1 MMRKLLIANRGE
13 IACRIMRTAKR
24 LGVTSVAV
32 YSDVDAQALHVEL
45 ADEAYLLGPAPAR
58 DSYLSIGKIIEIAH
72 RSGSDAIHPGY
83 GFLAENAD
91 FAEACAA
98 NGLIFVGP
106 PPHAMRLLGS
116 KSEAKAAMMRAGV
129 PVAPGSSGGEDA
141 ELLEAARA
149 IGLPLLVKASAGGG
163 GRGMRIVRAPEEL
176 PSAIESARR
185 EAGAAFGDDTLFIEK
200 YFSGYKH
207 VEIQIFADS
216 HGNVVSFLERDCS
229 MQRRHQKIIEETPA
243 PGLTP
248 SLRAQMSDA
257 AIRAARAAGYIG
269 AGTVEFLVGEDHFY
283 FLEMNT
289 RLQVEHPITEMVS
302 KQDLV
307 EWQLRVACGAPLPLT
322 QNDLR
327 MSGCAIEARIC
338 AEDPARGFMPSVGEI
353 VHFRGPRE
361 APFLRIDS
369 GVRAGDRVTPY
380 YDSLLA
386 KLIVYGESRE
396 QALRCLQAGLEEIE
410 IVGVATNLDLLR
422 AISKSDRMAAGDYDT
437 EYVGNN
443 IAMLTCAAAPSMD
456 SDRVLLA
463 AASAVFLAN
472 ARRAALEASRA
483 VGDDWSPWAGT
494 DAWRLYERAN
504 QELRV
509 TQAGRTLAAQIMRP
523 QDSGF
528 LLSFGDAVSAV
539 EVQSVGGRVSLLV
552 DGVKHEVSTV
562 ALDDGVVVILGGRN
576 YVINWVEAAR
586 SSQGEGPSNER
597 VLAPMPATV
606 TRVAVKSGDAVSKG
620 ETLLVLEAMKMEIA
634 LAAPHDGVVESVA
647 CEVGDMAIEGAELVT
662 ILRKDV
668 A

>member
-32 YSDVDAQALHVEL
+32 YSEVDAQALHVEL

-129 PVAPGSSGGEDA
+129 PVAPGSSGGDDA
-141 ELLEAARA
+141 ELFEAARA

-176 PSAIESARR
+176 SAAIESARR

-257 AIRAARAAGYIG
+257 AIRAARAAGYTG

-289 RLQVEHPITEMVS
+289 RLQVEHPVTEMVS

-322 QNDLR
+322 QNELR

-386 KLIVYGESRE
+386 KLIVFGESRE
-396 QALRCLQAGLEEIE
+396 QALRRLQAGLEEVE

-422 AISKSDRMAAGDYDT
+422 AISKSDGMAAGDYDT

-443 IAMLTCAAAPSMD
+443 IAMLTCAAAPSTD

-494 DAWRLYERAN
+494 DAWRLYERADH
-504 QELRV
+504 ELRV

-523 QDSGF
+523 QDGGF
-528 LLSFGDAVSAV
+528 LLSFGDAVTAV
-539 EVQSVGGRVSLLV
+539 EVQSVGGRLSLLV

-576 YVINWVEAAR
+576 YVINWVEAA
-586 SSQGEGPSNER
+586 S
-597 VLAPMPATV
+597 V
-606 TRVAVKSGDAVSKG
+606 VARRR
-620 ETLLVLEAMKMEIA
+620 
-634 LAAPHDGVVESVA
+634 
-647 CEVGDMAIEGAELVT
+647 T
-662 ILRKDV
+662 I
-668 A
+668 

>member
-32 YSDVDAQALHVEL
+32 YSEADAHALHVEL

-58 DSYLSIGKIIEIAH
+58 DSYLSIGKIIDVAR

-116 KSEAKAAMMRAGV
+116 KSEAKAAMVRAGV
-129 PVAPGSSGGEDA
+129 PVAPGSSGGADA

-149 IGLPLLVKASAGGG
+149 IGFPLLVKASAGGG

-176 PSAIESARR
+176 SAAIESARR
-185 EAGAAFGDDTLFIEK
+185 EAGAAFGDDALFIEK

-248 SLRAQMSDA
+248 SLRAQMSEA
-257 AIRAARAAGYIG
+257 AIRAARAAGYTG

-289 RLQVEHPITEMVS
+289 RLQVEHPVTEMVS

-322 QNDLR
+322 QSELR

-353 VHFRGPRE
+353 AHFRAPRE

-386 KLIVYGESRE
+386 KLIVFGENRE
-396 QALRCLQAGLEEIE
+396 QALRRLQAGLEEVE

-422 AISKSDRMAAGDYDT
+422 AISKSDGMAAGDYDT
-437 EYVGNN
+437 EYVGSN
-443 IAMLTCAAAPSMD
+443 IAMLTCAAAPSTD

-494 DAWRLYERAN
+494 DAWRLYERADH
-504 QELRV
+504 ELRV
-509 TQAGRTLAAQIMRP
+509 TQAGRTLVAQIMRP
-523 QDSGF
+523 QDGGF
-528 LLSFGDAVSAV
+528 LLSFGDAVT
-539 EVQSVGGRVSLLV
+539 EVGVQTVAGRLSLLV

-562 ALDDGVVVILGGRN
+562 ALDNGLVVILRGKN
-576 YVINWVEAAR
+576 YVIHWAKAAT
-586 SSQGEGPSNER
+586 SSQSEGPSDER

-620 ETLLVLEAMKMEIA
+620 ETLVVLEAMKMEIA
-634 LAAPHDGVVESVA
+634 MAAPHDGVVKSVA

-662 ILRKDV
+662 ILRKDEE
-668 A
+668 

>member
-1 MMRKLLIANRGE
+1 
-13 IACRIMRTAKR
+13 
-24 LGVTSVAV
+24 
-32 YSDVDAQALHVEL
+32 
-45 ADEAYLLGPAPAR
+45 
-58 DSYLSIGKIIEIAH
+58 
-72 RSGSDAIHPGY
+72 
-83 GFLAENAD
+83 
-91 FAEACAA
+91 
-98 NGLIFVGP
+98 
-106 PPHAMRLLGS
+106 
-116 KSEAKAAMMRAGV
+116 
-129 PVAPGSSGGEDA
+129 
-141 ELLEAARA
+141 
-149 IGLPLLVKASAGGG
+149 
-163 GRGMRIVRAPEEL
+163 
-176 PSAIESARR
+176 
-185 EAGAAFGDDTLFIEK
+185 
-200 YFSGYKH
+200 
-207 VEIQIFADS
+207 
-216 HGNVVSFLERDCS
+216 
-229 MQRRHQKIIEETPA
+229 MQRRHQKVIEETPA

-257 AIRAARAAGYIG
+257 AIRAAHAAGYIG

-289 RLQVEHPITEMVS
+289 RLQVEHPVTEMVS

-386 KLIVYGESRE
+386 KLIVFGENRE
-396 QALRCLQAGLEEIE
+396 QALRRLQAGLEEVE
-410 IVGVATNLDLLR
+410 VVGVATNLDLLR
-422 AISKSDRMAAGDYDT
+422 AISKSDGMAAGDYDT
-437 EYVGNN
+437 EYVGSN

-494 DAWRLYERAN
+494 DAWRLYERADH
-504 QELRV
+504 ELRV
-509 TQAGRTLAAQIMRP
+509 TDAGRTLAAQIMRP
-523 QDSGF
+523 QDGGF
-528 LLSFGDAVSAV
+528 LLSFGDAVTAV
-539 EVQSVGGRVSLLV
+539 EVQSVGGRLSLLV

-576 YVINWVEAAR
+576 YVINWVEAAS
-586 SSQGEGPSNER
+586 SSQGEGPLNER

-620 ETLLVLEAMKMEIA
+620 ETLLVLEAMKMEIP

-647 CEVGDMAIEGAELVT
+647 CAVGEMAIEGAELVT

>member
-32 YSDVDAQALHVEL
+32 YSEVDARALHVEL
-45 ADEAYLLGPAPAR
+45 ADEAYLLGPAPAP

-116 KSEAKAAMMRAGV
+116 KSEAKAAMVRAGV

-141 ELLEAARA
+141 ELLEAARF
-149 IGLPLLVKASAGGG
+149 IGLPVLVKASAGGG

-176 PSAIESARR
+176 SSAIESARR
-185 EAGAAFGDDTLFIEK
+185 EARAAFGDDTLFIEK

-216 HGNVVSFLERDCS
+216 LGGVVSFLERDCS

-248 SLRAQMSDA
+248 SLREQMSDA
-257 AIRAARAAGYIG
+257 AIRAAHAAGYTG

-289 RLQVEHPITEMVS
+289 RLQVEHPVTEMVS

-307 EWQLRVACGAPLPLT
+307 EWQLRVACGASLPLT
-322 QNDLR
+322 QKDLR

-353 VHFRGPRE
+353 VHFRGPRKG
-361 APFLRIDS
+361 PFLRIDS

-396 QALRCLQAGLEEIE
+396 QALRRLQAGLEEVE
-410 IVGVATNLDLLR
+410 ILGVATNLDLLR
-422 AISKSDRMAAGDYDT
+422 AISKSDRMADGDYDT

-443 IAMLTCAAAPSMD
+443 IAMLTCPAAPSMD

-463 AASAVFLAN
+463 AASVVFLAN
-472 ARRAALEASRA
+472 ARRAALEASKA

-494 DAWRLYERAN
+494 DAWRLYECADH
-504 QELRV
+504 ELRV
-509 TQAGRTLAAQIMRP
+509 TQAGRTLEAQIMRP
-523 QDSGF
+523 QDGGF
-528 LLSFGDAVSAV
+528 LLSFGDAVTAV
-539 EVQSVGGRVSLLV
+539 EVQSVGGRLSLLV

-576 YVINWVEAAR
+576 YVINWVEAA
-586 SSQGEGPSNER
+586 SSTQSEGPLNER

-606 TRVAVKSGDAVSKG
+606 TRVAIKAGDAVRKG

-662 ILRKDV
+662 VLRKDV

>member
-24 LGVTSVAV
+24 LGVASVAV
-32 YSDVDAQALHVEL
+32 YSEVDAHALHVEL

-116 KSEAKAAMMRAGV
+116 KSEAKAAMVRAGV
-129 PVAPGSSGGEDA
+129 PVAPGSSGGDDA
-141 ELLEAARA
+141 ELCEAARA

-176 PSAIESARR
+176 SSAIESARR

-257 AIRAARAAGYIG
+257 AIRAARAAGYTG

-289 RLQVEHPITEMVS
+289 RLQVEHPVTEMVS

-322 QNDLR
+322 QSELR

-353 VHFRGPRE
+353 AHFRAPRE

-386 KLIVYGESRE
+386 KLIVFGENRE
-396 QALRCLQAGLEEIE
+396 QALRRLQAGLEEVE

-422 AISKSDRMAAGDYDT
+422 AISKSDGMAAGDYDT

-443 IAMLTCAAAPSMD
+443 IAMLTCAAAPSTD

-463 AASAVFLAN
+463 AAAAVFLAN
-472 ARRAALEASRA
+472 ARRSALEASKA
-483 VGDDWSPWAGT
+483 VGDEWSPWAGT
-494 DAWRLYERAN
+494 DAWRLYERADH
-504 QELRV
+504 ELRV

-523 QDSGF
+523 QDGGF
-528 LLSFGDAVSAV
+528 LLSFGDAVT
-539 EVQSVGGRVSLLV
+539 EVGVQTVGGRLSLLV

-562 ALDDGVVVILGGRN
+562 ALDDGVVVILARQELCDPLGGSGELLAKRRTIRTN
-576 YVINWVEAAR
+576 ACWRRCRRR
-586 SSQGEGPSNER
+586 SR
-597 VLAPMPATV
+597 
-606 TRVAVKSGDAVSKG
+606 
-620 ETLLVLEAMKMEIA
+620 
-634 LAAPHDGVVESVA
+634 ES
-647 CEVGDMAIEGAELVT
+647 
-662 ILRKDV
+662 R
-668 A
+668 

>member
-13 IACRIMRTAKR
+13 IACRIIRTAKK
-24 LGVTSVAV
+24 LGVASVAV
-32 YSDVDAQALHVEL
+32 YSEVDAHALHVEL

-106 PPHAMRLLGS
+106 PPHAMRLLGA

-129 PVAPGSSGGEDA
+129 PVAPGSSGSDDA

-149 IGLPLLVKASAGGG
+149 IGVPVLVKASAGGG

-176 PSAIESARR
+176 SSAIESARR

-216 HGNVVSFLERDCS
+216 FGGVVSFLERDCS

-257 AIRAARAAGYIG
+257 AIRAAHAAGYTG

-289 RLQVEHPITEMVS
+289 RLQVEHPVTEMVS

-322 QNDLR
+322 QNNLR

-396 QALRCLQAGLEEIE
+396 QALRRLQAGLEEVE

-422 AISKSDRMAAGDYDT
+422 AISKSDRMADGDYDT

-443 IAMLTCAAAPSMD
+443 IAMLTCPIAPSTD

-483 VGDDWSPWAGT
+483 VGDDSSPWADT
-494 DAWRLYERAN
+494 DAWRLYERADH
-504 QELRV
+504 ELRV
-509 TQAGRTLAAQIMRP
+509 TQAGRTLAAQIKRP
-523 QDSGF
+523 QEGGF
-528 LLSFGDAVSAV
+528 LLSFGDAVAAV
-539 EVQSVGGRVSLLV
+539 EVQSVGDRLSLLV

-586 SSQGEGPSNER
+586 SSQAEGPLNER

-662 ILRKDV
+662 VLRKDV

>member
-32 YSDVDAQALHVEL
+32 YSEVDAQALHVEL

-58 DSYLSIGKIIEIAH
+58 DSYLSIGKIIENAH

-141 ELLEAARA
+141 ELFEAARA

-163 GRGMRIVRAPEEL
+163 GRGMRIVRAPGEL
-176 PSAIESARR
+176 SSAIESARR
-185 EAGAAFGDDTLFIEK
+185 EARAAFGDDTLFIEK

-248 SLRAQMSDA
+248 SLRAQMSEA
-257 AIRAARAAGYIG
+257 AIRAAHAAGYTG

-289 RLQVEHPITEMVS
+289 RLQVEHPVTEMVS

-322 QNDLR
+322 QDDLR

-353 VHFRGPRE
+353 DHFRAPRE

-386 KLIVYGESRE
+386 KLIVFGESRE
-396 QALRCLQAGLEEIE
+396 QALRRLQGGLDEVE

-422 AISKSDRMAAGDYDT
+422 AISKSDRMADGDYDT
-437 EYVGNN
+437 EYVGNT
-443 IAMLTCAAAPSMD
+443 IAMLTCAAAPSTD
-456 SDRVLLA
+456 TDRVLLA

-472 ARRAALEASRA
+472 ARRAAFEASRA
-483 VGDDWSPWAGT
+483 VGDEWSPWAGT
-494 DAWRLYERAN
+494 DAWRLYECADH
-504 QELRV
+504 ELRV
-509 TQAGRTLAAQIMRP
+509 TQAGRTLAAKIMRP
-523 QDSGF
+523 QDGGF
-528 LLSFGDAVSAV
+528 LLSFGDAVTAV
-539 EVQSVGGRVSLLV
+539 EVQSVGGRLSLLV

-576 YVINWVEAAR
+576 YVINWVEAAS
-586 SSQGEGPSNER
+586 SSQGEGPLNER

-620 ETLLVLEAMKMEIA
+620 ETLLVLEAMKMEIP

-647 CEVGDMAIEGAELVT
+647 CAVGDMAIEGAELVT
-662 ILRKDV
+662 ILRKDM

>member
-24 LGVTSVAV
+24 LGVTSVSV
-32 YSDVDAQALHVEL
+32 YSEADAHALHVEL

-91 FAEACAA
+91 FAEACAV

-129 PVAPGSSGGEDA
+129 PVAPGSSGGDDA

-176 PSAIESARR
+176 SAAIESARR
-185 EAGAAFGDDTLFIEK
+185 EAGAAFGDDALFIEK

-248 SLRAQMSDA
+248 SLRAQMSEA
-257 AIRAARAAGYIG
+257 AIRAARAAGYTG

-289 RLQVEHPITEMVS
+289 RLQVEHPVTEMVS

-322 QNDLR
+322 QSELR

-353 VHFRGPRE
+353 GHFRAPRQ

-369 GVRAGDRVTPY
+369 GVRSGDRVTPY

-386 KLIVYGESRE
+386 KLIVFGENRE
-396 QALRCLQAGLEEIE
+396 QALRRLQGGLDEVE

-422 AISKSDRMAAGDYDT
+422 AISKSDGMAAGDYDT
-437 EYVGNN
+437 EYVGSS
-443 IAMLTCAAAPSMD
+443 IAMLTCAAAPSTD

-463 AASAVFLAN
+463 AAAAVFLADS
-472 ARRAALEASRA
+472 RRSALGASRSL
-483 VGDDWSPWAGT
+483 GDDWSPWAGT
-494 DAWRLYERAN
+494 DAWRLYERADH
-504 QELRV
+504 ELRV
-509 TQAGRTLAAQIMRP
+509 TQAGRTLVAQIMRP
-523 QDSGF
+523 QDGGF
-528 LLSFGDAVSAV
+528 LLGFGEAIV
-539 EVQSVGGRVSLLV
+539 EVSVQTVAGRLSLLV

-562 ALDDGVVVILGGRN
+562 ALDNGLVVILRGKN
-576 YVINWVEAAR
+576 YVIHWARAAT
-586 SSQGEGPSNER
+586 SSQSEGPSDER
-597 VLAPMPATV
+597 MLAPMPATV

-620 ETLLVLEAMKMEIA
+620 ETLVVLEAMKMEIA
-634 LAAPHDGVVESVA
+634 MAAPHDGVVKSVA

-662 ILRKDV
+662 ILRKDEE
-668 A
+668 

>member
-32 YSDVDAQALHVEL
+32 YSQVDAHALHVEL

-116 KSEAKAAMMRAGV
+116 KSEAKAAMTRAGV

-141 ELLEAARA
+141 ELFEAARA
-149 IGLPLLVKASAGGG
+149 IGLPVLVKASAGGG
-163 GRGMRIVRAPEEL
+163 GRGMRIVRALEEL
-176 PSAIESARR
+176 SSAIESARR
-185 EAGAAFGDDTLFIEK
+185 EAGAAFGDDALFIEK

-216 HGNVVSFLERDCS
+216 HGGVVSFLERDCS

-248 SLRAQMSDA
+248 WLREQMSDA
-257 AIRAARAAGYIG
+257 AIRAAHAAGYTG

-289 RLQVEHPITEMVS
+289 RLQVEHPVTEMVS

-361 APFLRIDS
+361 SPFLRVDS

-396 QALRCLQAGLEEIE
+396 QALRRLQAGLEEVE

-422 AISKSDRMAAGDYDT
+422 AISKSDRMADGDYDT

-443 IAMLTCAAAPSMD
+443 IAMLTCAAAPSTD

-472 ARRAALEASRA
+472 ARRASLEASRA
-483 VGDDWSPWAGT
+483 AGDDWSPWADT
-494 DAWRLYERAN
+494 DAWRLYERADH
-504 QELRV
+504 ELRV

-523 QDSGF
+523 RDGGF
-528 LLSFGDAVSAV
+528 LLSFGDAVTAV
-539 EVQSVGGRVSLLV
+539 EVQSVGGRLSLFV
-552 DGVKHEVSTV
+552 DGVKHETGIVP
-562 ALDDGVVVILGGRN
+562 LKDGIVVILRGRN
-576 YVINWVEAAR
+576 YVLNWAKAAT
-586 SSQGEGPSNER
+586 SSQSEGPSDER

-620 ETLLVLEAMKMEIA
+620 ETLVVLEAMKMEIA
-634 LAAPHDGVVESVA
+634 MAAPHDGVIKSVA

-662 ILRKDV
+662 ILRKDEE
-668 A
+668 